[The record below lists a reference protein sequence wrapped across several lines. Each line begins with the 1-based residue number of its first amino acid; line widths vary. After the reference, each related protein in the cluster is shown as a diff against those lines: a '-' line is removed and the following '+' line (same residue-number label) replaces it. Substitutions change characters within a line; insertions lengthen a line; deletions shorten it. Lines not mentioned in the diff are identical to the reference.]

1 MGTSEDKPILRL
13 RFAAGIILLVGIMS
27 VIGGGAVLSGGD
39 EAQLTAGPYA
49 NFVEW
54 FNFVGG
60 FIYLVTGAGLW
71 TWQRWTAPLAFLIAL
86 ATVLVCLAVG
96 LHVAGGAS
104 QDMRLVV
111 NTGLRSVLWLVISPM
126 AWRWIWRS
134 K

>member
-1 MGTSEDKPILRL
+1 MSRTEETRMVWLRL
-13 RFAAGIILLVGIMS
+13 AAGLVLLVGIMS

-54 FNFVGG
+54 FNFIGG
-60 FIYLVTGAGLW
+60 FVYLVTGAGLW
-71 TWQRWTAPLAFLIAL
+71 TWQRWATPLTVLIAL
-86 ATVLVCLAVG
+86 ATALACLAVG

-104 QDMRLVV
+104 QEMRLVV
-111 NTGLRSVLWLVISPM
+111 NTGLRSVLWLVIAPM
-126 AWRWIWRS
+126 AWRWLWRS